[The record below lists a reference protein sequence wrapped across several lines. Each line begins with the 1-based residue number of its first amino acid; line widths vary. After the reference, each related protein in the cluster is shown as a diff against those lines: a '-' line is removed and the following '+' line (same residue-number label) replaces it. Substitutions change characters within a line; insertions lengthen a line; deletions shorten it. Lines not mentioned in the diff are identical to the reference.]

1 MASMRAHAGAGV
13 CEFDM
18 GDIYPGVEEL
28 AGAFLRQHFGEGAG
42 RGSVKLLTKF
52 VPDKKLLGSIDAA
65 YVRRVV
71 QRSCNRLGVDCVDR
85 VQLHW
90 WDYEAEGLLQ
100 TGQALAQ
107 LQQEGLLSEV
117 GLTNTD
123 TAHLRALVEGGVP
136 VVSNQVQYSLIDRR
150 AETELLPYCLSRT
163 AEGSPIELIAYG
175 VLGGGFLSDGWLGKP
190 EPEPTAPEVPPS
202 ARKYLAMITEAVRTN
217 GHFDRE
223 STQRLSS
230 DFCAWSTGWL
240 GAVPGSAQRL
250 PCCRRRAQ
258 PCSGRGRAREH
269 RADRAG
275 MGAHAAWCGRR
286 HRRWDFRKAHRSNAA
301 SGPGP
306 RPGPHS
312 GAAEQAERG
321 EQRRRRRDRCGGLLH
336 HRARPEH
343 AERRGSR
350 TVDECRHPGQTAAL
364 GRAEAAHAGDAEAAG
379 APASPLCST
388 NRQHDNHGPL
398 VAHRIR
404 ARRRCSR
411 CPTPSRRRDCLQP
424 WVWPAS
430 RVWPALLRHGSAC
443 CRSFGT
449 TLARAVRGAPR

>member
-1 MASMRAHAGAGV
+1 MRAHAGAGV

-65 YVRRVV
+65 TVRRVV

-223 STQRLSS
+223 ST
-230 DFCAWSTGWL
+230 
-240 GAVPGSAQRL
+240 
-250 PCCRRRAQ
+250 
-258 PCSGRGRAREH
+258 
-269 RADRAG
+269 
-275 MGAHAAWCGRR
+275 
-286 HRRWDFRKAHRSNAA
+286 
-301 SGPGP
+301 P
-306 RPGPHS
+306 R
-312 GAAEQAERG
+312 
-321 EQRRRRRDRCGGLLH
+321 
-336 HRARPEH
+336 
-343 AERRGSR
+343 
-350 TVDECRHPGQTAAL
+350 
-364 GRAEAAHAGDAEAAG
+364 
-379 APASPLCST
+379 
-388 NRQHDNHGPL
+388 
-398 VAHRIR
+398 
-404 ARRRCSR
+404 
-411 CPTPSRRRDCLQP
+411 
-424 WVWPAS
+424 
-430 RVWPALLRHGSAC
+430 
-443 CRSFGT
+443 RSF
-449 TLARAVRGAPR
+449 